1 MITNIKLKGI
11 SSYKNEVIIDDL
23 KKVNFFFGSNG
34 SGKSTIAK
42 FLNNLTLDE
51 ETKSFDFNNCDQTG
65 YVRDNF
71 DVLVFDEKFIEK
83 NFIKKDVQNGIFSLN
98 QGNEIIDKLIENEG
112 VLLQQNDDYL
122 KGILKSRKEKIIQ
135 NDKNDFERL
144 KKECFEERKS
154 ALQFF
159 LKIKDSFPYKQIQNN
174 FDKIQDV
181 LSKPINDESVVFE
194 NLVNDYKRYFEDEI
208 IKINSIIPSKL
219 YSKIRKQEIVLNKL
233 LQEVIIGNND
243 VDIAKMIN
251 DLGIRNW
258 VSTGILF
265 LKDDIDSQICPFCQ
279 KKTIDMD
286 LLKKFEDYF
295 DENYKNKISELEALK
310 ISYVSTVSFFLREIK
325 NVSDE
330 YNEKN
335 ITSNL
340 YDLIK
345 TFFDKNIE
353 QIDQKIKDSNI
364 RKEIQS
370 IFNFKNTISEI
381 NKSIYKHNKDFDNLD
396 SNKKQFE
403 IDLWEYFAI
412 KNKQKIEKYSIENYN
427 YSIDYFIEVEIEN
440 SINLLI
446 LESKSK
452 IENWKTDTITTQEAI
467 SNINTILKHSGF
479 DGFLI
484 DEKEKINNISQYFL
498 KRIDEESSDNVFK
511 TLSEGEKNFIS
522 FLYFYQLCL
531 GTDDID
537 RSSKKKIIVIDD
549 PVSSLDSQALFI
561 VTTLIHQLIAQ
572 KGNSSDQKKLLKNPN
587 IEQVFIMS
595 HNMYF
600 FKEVS
605 LAFRPICF
613 DKNFFHITKTKNIS
627 AIVCTGDKNEI
638 LNDYTL
644 LWNSLK
650 TFKGKNDS
658 ELNIS
663 LCNTMRRILESY
675 VNFTKL
681 GKNSWDSLSSIP
693 IDDSRYYICSALI
706 SEINDGSH
714 KVSPLDE
721 MFYQRVVNE
730 VPQNL
735 FNAFEMIFREIAEP
749 HYEAMMN

>member
-11 SSYKNEVIIDDL
+11 SSYKNEVVIDDL

-42 FLNNLTLDE
+42 FLYNLTLE
-51 ETKSFDFNNCDQTG
+51 EGMKSLHFNDCNQVG
-65 YVRDNF
+65 YVPDDF
-71 DVLVFDEKFIEK
+71 EILVFDEKFIEK
-83 NFIKKDVQNGIFSLN
+83 NFINKDVQNGIFSLN
-98 QGNEIIDKLIENEG
+98 QGNEIIDKLIEDETIILN
-112 VLLQQNDDYL
+112 QNNNYL
-122 KGILKSRKEKIIQ
+122 KDILQSRKERIIQ
-135 NDKNDFERL
+135 NDKNDFDRL
-144 KKECFEERKS
+144 KKECFEERKT

-159 LKIKDSFPYKQIQNN
+159 LKIKDSFLYKQIQNN

-181 LSKPINDESVVFE
+181 LSKPINDENIVFE
-194 NLVNDYKRYFEDEI
+194 SLVDDYKRYFEADI
-208 IKINSIIPSKL
+208 IKINSVIPSKL
-219 YSKIRKQEIVLNKL
+219 YSKIRKQELALNLL

-258 VSTGILF
+258 VSTGITF
-265 LKDDIDSQICPFCQ
+265 LRDDFDLQSCPFCQ
-279 KKTIDMD
+279 KETIDID
-286 LLKKFEDYF
+286 LRKKFEDYF
-295 DENYKNKISELEALK
+295 DENYKNKIAELEAFKTNYDLTF
-310 ISYVSTVSFFLREIK
+310 SHFLNEIK

-330 YNEKN
+330 YNDKN

-340 YDLIK
+340 YDTMK
-345 TFFDKNIE
+345 NFFEKNIE
-353 QIDQKIKDSNI
+353 QIDQKIKNSNVK
-364 RKEIQS
+364 KEIQS
-370 IFNFKNTISEI
+370 IFNFKNSISEI
-381 NKSIYKHNKDFDNLD
+381 NKLIYKHNKDFDNLD
-396 SNKKQFE
+396 SNKKKFE
-403 IDLWEYFAI
+403 IDLWDYLAI
-412 KNKQKIEKYSIENYN
+412 KSKDKIENYYIKNYN
-427 YSIDYFIEVEIEN
+427 YSSDYFIEFEIEN
-440 SINLLI
+440 SIKLLI
-446 LESKSK
+446 LESESK
-452 IENWKTDTITTQEAI
+452 IEDWKKDTITTQEAI

-498 KRIDEESSDNVFK
+498 KRIDEESSYNVFK

-531 GTDDID
+531 GTDNID
-537 RSSKKKIIVIDD
+537 RSSKKKIVVIDD

-572 KGNSSDQKKLLKNPN
+572 KSNSSDEKKLLKNSN
-587 IEQVFIMS
+587 IQQVFIFS
-595 HNMYF
+595 HNLYF

-605 LAFRPICF
+605 LEFRPICF
-613 DKNFFHITKTKNIS
+613 DKNFFHITKIKNIS
-627 AIVCTGDKNEI
+627 NIVCKGAKNEI

-650 TFKGKNDS
+650 TFKEKNDS
-658 ELNIS
+658 DLNIS
-663 LCNTMRRILESY
+663 LCNTMRRIFESY
-675 VNFTKL
+675 VTFTKL
-681 GKNSWDSLSSIP
+681 GKNSWDSLSGIP
-693 IDDSRYYICSALI
+693 VDDSRYYICSALI